1 MSVVI
6 NRQTVIN
13 NQGGKSQVVIG
24 GASTTF
30 SLPYVTI
37 TYNSSVYTTARPLFT
52 TAFPSIDIV
61 DWGDGTIE
69 YNQGPALPHTY
80 PSTGLT
86 YTATFYS
93 QQFASTEVGCFLE
106 ENSGGGNVTSFDFT
120 RTNTTYLRAFNSI
133 IPSFTAGTTNTA
145 NYPNLQ
151 TFEFQGNTTFTYTA
165 GMLGLYNPRL
175 ISVDLS
181 DCGFIALETNRCLV
195 DIQTYCLNNPT
206 LYGSGILDLGGANMA
221 KPTIGPPNGITAY
234 NALVAAGW
242 SVTTGSL

>member
-1 MSVVI
+1 MSVII
-6 NRQTVIN
+6 NRETRIN
-13 NQGGKSQVVIG
+13 NQGGQSQVVIG
-24 GASTTF
+24 GASTPF

-37 TYNSSVYTTARPLFT
+37 TYDSSVYTFVRPLFT
-52 TAFPSIDIV
+52 VAYPSIDIV

-69 YNQGPALPHTY
+69 YNLDAGPTHN
-80 PSTGLT
+80 
-86 YTATFYS
+86 YTPPGIYIATFYS

-106 ENSGGGNVTSFDFT
+106 ESSGGGNVTNFDFT
-120 RTNTTYLRAFNSI
+120 RTNTTYLKAFNSI
-133 IPSFTAGTTNTA
+133 IPSFTAGTTNTI

-151 TFEFQGNTTFTYTA
+151 TFEFPGNTTFTYTA

-175 ISVDLS
+175 TSVDLS

-195 DIQTYCLNNPT
+195 DMQTYCLNNPT

-221 KPTIGPPNGITAY
+221 KPTIGPPNGVTAY

-242 SVTTGSL
+242 TVTTGSL